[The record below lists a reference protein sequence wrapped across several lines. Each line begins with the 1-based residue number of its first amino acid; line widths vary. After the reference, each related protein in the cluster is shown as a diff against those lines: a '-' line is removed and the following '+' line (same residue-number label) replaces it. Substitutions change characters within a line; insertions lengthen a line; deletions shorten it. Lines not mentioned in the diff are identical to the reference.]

1 MSQFQLTIATPERQ
15 VYQDQ
20 VESLTVPTTSGQITV
35 LPHHMP
41 ISTVLSSGEMI
52 IRKGQAEEPYAVSG
66 GFLEVQP
73 TKVVVLAD
81 TAEHVTEID
90 EQRAEEAR
98 ERAKK
103 LMDEKRHDVEEFAN
117 IAAKLERDLNRL
129 HVVRK
134 YRHRSHQGITQEAI
148 RKE

>member
-20 VESLTVPTTSGQITV
+20 VESLTVPTTTGQITI
-35 LPHHMP
+35 LSHHMP
-41 ISTVLSSGEMI
+41 LSTVLRGGEMI
-52 IRKGQAEEPYAVSG
+52 IRKGQQQEPYAVSG
-66 GFLEVQP
+66 GFIEVQP
-73 TKVVVLAD
+73 DKVVILAD
-81 TAEHVTEID
+81 TAEHVAEID

-98 ERAKK
+98 RRAQQ
-103 LMDEKRHDVEEFAN
+103 LMTEKRHDAQEFAS

-134 YRHRSHQGITQEAI
+134 YRHRGHQGIAQEGI